1 MGSTSSLYAA
11 IDLGSNSFHMLVV
24 REVAGSIQTLTR
36 IKRKVRL
43 AAGLNSENALS
54 NEAMERGWQ
63 CLRLF
68 AERLQDIPPPQ
79 IRVVATATL
88 RLAVNA
94 GDFIAKA
101 QEILGCPVQVIS
113 GEEEARLIYQGVA
126 HTTGG
131 ADQRLV
137 VDIGGAS
144 TELVTGTGAQTT
156 SLFSL
161 SMGCV
166 TWLERYFAD
175 RNLGQENF
183 DAAEK
188 AAREVLRPVADE
200 LRYHGWKVCVGA
212 SGTVQ
217 ALQEIMMAQ
226 GMDER
231 ITLEKLQQLKQRA
244 IHCGRLEELEI
255 DGLTLERA
263 LVFPSGLAILI
274 AIFTELNIQCMTLAG
289 GALREGLV
297 YGMLHLTVEQ
307 DIRSRTLRNIQRRFM
322 IDIDQAQRVAKVA
335 ANFFEQVENEWH
347 LEAISRDLLISACQ
361 LHEIG
366 LSVDFKQAPQHA
378 AYLVRNLDLPG
389 FTPAQKKLLATLL
402 LNQTNPVDLS
412 SLHQQNAVPPRVAE
426 QLCRLL
432 RLAIIFANRRRD
444 DLVPEM
450 TLQANHE
457 LLTLTLPQGWL
468 TQHPLGKEI
477 IDQERILEKYGVTPN
492 QLIDVKA
499 LMGDS
504 SDNIPG
510 VPGIGEKTALSLI
523 AQFSSLEGVY
533 QHLEN
538 PAVKASV
545 KRKLEEGKELL
556 QYTNKSISTISTFL
570 CLFSQTKI
578 RNLIR

>member
-1 MGSTSSLYAA
+1 MKSMSSTSLYAA

-24 REVAGSIQTLTR
+24 REVAGSIQTLSR

-43 AAGLNSENALS
+43 AAGLNSDNTLS
-54 NEAMERGWQ
+54 AEAMERGWQ

-68 AERLQDIPPPQ
+68 AERLQDIPPTQ

-94 GDFIAKA
+94 GEFLAKA
-101 QEILGCPVQVIS
+101 QEILGTPVQVIS

-137 VDIGGAS
+137 VDIG
-144 TELVTGTGAQTT
+144 AQTT

-175 RNLGQENF
+175 RSLTKENF
-183 DAAEK
+183 DLAEA
-188 AAREVLRPVADE
+188 AAREVLLPVADV

-231 ITLEKLQQLKQRA
+231 ITLAKLQQLKQRA
-244 IHCGRLEELEI
+244 IQCGRLEELEI
-255 DGLTLERA
+255 EGLTLERA

-274 AIFTELNIQCMTLAG
+274 AIFSELNIQCMTLAG

-297 YGMLHLTVEQ
+297 YGMLHLSVEQ

-322 IDIDQAQRVAKVA
+322 IDTEQAQRVGGLAS
-335 ANFFEQVENEWH
+335 H
-347 LEAISRDLLISACQ
+347 LLSQLDGSWELDPLSRDLLLSACA

-366 LSVDFKQAPQHA
+366 LSVDFKRAPQHA
-378 AYLVRNLDLPG
+378 AYLVNNLDLPG
-389 FTPAQKKLLATLL
+389 FTPAQKKLIATLL
-402 LNQTNPVDLS
+402 LNQTNAIDLS

-426 QLCRLL
+426 HLCRLL
-432 RLAIIFANRRRD
+432 RLAILFASRRRD
-444 DLVPEM
+444 DLLPAIQLTAQDE
-450 TLQANHE
+450 Q
-457 LLTLTLPQGWL
+457 LTLILPGNWL
-468 TQHPLGKEI
+468 DEHPLGREMV
-477 IDQERILEKYGVTPN
+477 DQECQWQSYVHWILRV
-492 QLIDVKA
+492 A
-499 LMGDS
+499 SGDTL
-504 SDNIPG
+504 
-510 VPGIGEKTALSLI
+510 K
-523 AQFSSLEGVY
+523 
-533 QHLEN
+533 
-538 PAVKASV
+538 
-545 KRKLEEGKELL
+545 
-556 QYTNKSISTISTFL
+556 
-570 CLFSQTKI
+570 
-578 RNLIR
+578 

>member
-1 MGSTSSLYAA
+1 MPSSTSLYAA

-43 AAGLNSENALS
+43 AAGLSSDNILS
-54 NEAMERGWQ
+54 AEAMERGWQ

-68 AERLQDIPPPQ
+68 AERLQDIPQPQ

-94 GDFIAKA
+94 QDFLDKA
-101 QEILGCPVQVIS
+101 QEILGCPVQVIR

-131 ADQRLV
+131 DDRRLV

-144 TELVTGTGAQTT
+144 TELVTGKGAQTT

-166 TWLERYFAD
+166 TWLERFFTD
-175 RNLGQENF
+175 RNLAQENF
-183 DAAEK
+183 DEAEK
-188 AAREVLRPVADE
+188 AARDVLRPVADE
-200 LRYHGWKVCVGA
+200 LRTHGWKVCVGA

-231 ITLEKLQQLKQRA
+231 ITLAKLQQLKQRA
-244 IHCGRLEELEI
+244 IQCGRLEELEI
-255 DGLTLERA
+255 EGLTLERA

-297 YGMLHLTVEQ
+297 YGMLHLAVDE
-307 DIRSRTLRNIQRRFM
+307 DIRSRTLRNVQRRF
-322 IDIDQAQRVAKVA
+322 IVDTEQAARVSQLASHFADQIEKQWDI
-335 ANFFEQVENEWH
+335 EP
-347 LEAISRDLLISACQ
+347 LSRELLLSACH

-366 LSVDFKQAPQHA
+366 LSVDFRQAPAHA

-402 LNQTNPVDLS
+402 LNQTNAIDLS

-426 QLCRLL
+426 HLCRLL

-444 DLVPEM
+444 DLLPQI
-450 TLQANHE
+450 TITANE
-457 LLTLTLPQGWL
+457 ETLTLRLPAGWL
-468 TQHPLGKEI
+468 EHHPLGKEI
-477 IDQERILEKYGVTPN
+477 VDQECQWQSYVHWP
-492 QLIDVKA
+492 LIV
-499 LMGDS
+499 
-504 SDNIPG
+504 
-510 VPGIGEKTALSLI
+510 E
-523 AQFSSLEGVY
+523 
-533 QHLEN
+533 
-538 PAVKASV
+538 
-545 KRKLEEGKELL
+545 
-556 QYTNKSISTISTFL
+556 
-570 CLFSQTKI
+570 
-578 RNLIR
+578 

>member
-1 MGSTSSLYAA
+1 MLTITSLYAA

-43 AAGLNSENALS
+43 AAGLNSDNVLS
-54 NEAMERGWQ
+54 AEAMERGWQ

-68 AERLQDIPPPQ
+68 AERLQDIPQPQ

-88 RLAVNA
+88 RIAVNA
-94 GDFIAKA
+94 DEFIAKA

-144 TELVTGTGAQTT
+144 TELVTGSGAQTT

-166 TWLERYFAD
+166 TWLERYFTN
-175 RNLGQENF
+175 RNLAQENF
-183 DAAEK
+183 DEAEK
-188 AAREVLRPVADE
+188 AAREVLRPVADK
-200 LRYHGWKVCVGA
+200 LRFHGWKVCVGA

-231 ITLEKLQQLKQRA
+231 ITLAKLQQLKQRA

-255 DGLTLERA
+255 EGLTLERA

-297 YGMLHLTVEQ
+297 YGMLHLPVDQ

-322 IDIDQAQRVAKVA
+322 VDTDQANRVTQLAVHLL
-335 ANFFEQVENEWH
+335 EQVKDEWH
-347 LEAISRDLLISACQ
+347 LEAISRELLQSACQ

-366 LSVDFKQAPQHA
+366 LSVEYKQAPLHA
-378 AYLVRNLDLPG
+378 AWLVRNLDLPG

-412 SLHQQNAVPPRVAE
+412 SLHQQNAVPPRIAE
-426 QLCRLL
+426 HLCRLL
-432 RLAIIFANRRRD
+432 RLAIIFAARRRD
-444 DLVPEM
+444 DLVPHI
-450 TLQANHE
+450 TLQAQDEN
-457 LLTLTLPQGWL
+457 LTLTLPEGWL
-468 TQHPLGKEI
+468 EHHPLGTEL
-477 IDQERILEKYGVTPN
+477 IDQEIQWQSYVHWPLEV
-492 QLIDVKA
+492 
-499 LMGDS
+499 
-504 SDNIPG
+504 
-510 VPGIGEKTALSLI
+510 
-523 AQFSSLEGVY
+523 
-533 QHLEN
+533 H
-538 PAVKASV
+538 
-545 KRKLEEGKELL
+545 
-556 QYTNKSISTISTFL
+556 
-570 CLFSQTKI
+570 
-578 RNLIR
+578 

>member
-1 MGSTSSLYAA
+1 MPSSTSLYAA

-43 AAGLNSENALS
+43 AAGLSGDNILS
-54 NEAMERGWQ
+54 VEAMERGWQ

-68 AERLQDIPPPQ
+68 AERLQDIPQPQ

-94 GDFIAKA
+94 QDFLDKA
-101 QEILGCPVQVIS
+101 QEILGCPVQVIR

-131 ADQRLV
+131 DDRRLV

-144 TELVTGTGAQTT
+144 TELVTGKGAQTT

-166 TWLERYFAD
+166 TWLERFFTD
-175 RNLGQENF
+175 RNLAQENF
-183 DAAEK
+183 DEAEK
-188 AAREVLRPVADE
+188 AARDVLRPVADE
-200 LRYHGWKVCVGA
+200 LRAHGWKVCVGA

-231 ITLEKLQQLKQRA
+231 ITLAKLQQLKQRA
-244 IHCGRLEELEI
+244 IQCGRLEELEI
-255 DGLTLERA
+255 EGLTLERA

-297 YGMLHLTVEQ
+297 YGMLHLAVDE
-307 DIRSRTLRNIQRRFM
+307 DIRSRTLRNVQRRF
-322 IDIDQAQRVAKVA
+322 IVDTEQAARVSQLASHFA
-335 ANFFEQVENEWH
+335 DQVEKQWDIEP
-347 LEAISRDLLISACQ
+347 LSRELLLSACH

-366 LSVDFKQAPQHA
+366 LSVDFKQAPAHA

-402 LNQTNPVDLS
+402 LNQTNAIDLS

-426 QLCRLL
+426 HLCRLL

-444 DLVPEM
+444 DLLPQI
-450 TLQANHE
+450 TITANE
-457 LLTLTLPQGWL
+457 EALTLKLPEGWL
-468 TQHPLGKEI
+468 AHHPLGKEI
-477 IDQERILEKYGVTPN
+477 VDQECQWQSYVHWP
-492 QLIDVKA
+492 
-499 LMGDS
+499 
-504 SDNIPG
+504 
-510 VPGIGEKTALSLI
+510 LSV
-523 AQFSSLEGVY
+523 Q
-533 QHLEN
+533 
-538 PAVKASV
+538 
-545 KRKLEEGKELL
+545 
-556 QYTNKSISTISTFL
+556 
-570 CLFSQTKI
+570 
-578 RNLIR
+578 

>member
-1 MGSTSSLYAA
+1 MMLSSTSLYAA

-43 AAGLNSENALS
+43 AAGLSSDNHLS
-54 NEAMERGWQ
+54 PEAMERGWQ

-68 AERLQDIPPPQ
+68 AERLQDIPHAQ

-94 GDFIAKA
+94 VDFIAKA

-131 ADQRLV
+131 DDRRLV

-144 TELVTGTGAQTT
+144 TELVTGTGAQAT

-166 TWLERYFAD
+166 TWLERYFTD
-175 RNLGQENF
+175 RNLAQENF
-183 DAAEK
+183 DEAEN
-188 AAREVLRPVADE
+188 AAREVLRPVMDE

-231 ITLEKLQQLKQRA
+231 ITLAKLQLKQRA
-244 IHCGRLEELEI
+244 IQCGRLEELEI
-255 DGLTLERA
+255 EGLTLERA

-297 YGMLHLTVEQ
+297 YGMLHLSVDQ
-307 DIRSRTLRNIQRRFM
+307 DIRSRTLRNVQRRF
-322 IDIDQAQRVAKVA
+322 IVDTDQAQRVGQLASLFA
-335 ANFFEQVENEWH
+335 DQVKSRWDIEP
-347 LEAISRDLLISACQ
+347 LSRDLLLSACA

-366 LSVDFKQAPQHA
+366 LSVEYKQAPLHA
-378 AYLVRNLDLPG
+378 AWLVRNLDLPG
-389 FTPAQKKLLATLL
+389 YTPAQKKLLATLL
-402 LNQTNPVDLS
+402 LNQTNAVDLS

-426 QLCRLL
+426 HLCRLL
-432 RLAIIFANRRRD
+432 RLAILFASRRRD
-444 DLVPEM
+444 DLLPAI
-450 TLQANHE
+450 TLVADDE
-457 LLTLTLPQGWL
+457 ILTLTLPENWL
-468 TQHPLGKEI
+468 EDHPLGAELI
-477 IDQERILEKYGVTPN
+477 EQECQWQSYVHWAL
-492 QLIDVKA
+492 DVK
-499 LMGDS
+499 
-504 SDNIPG
+504 
-510 VPGIGEKTALSLI
+510 
-523 AQFSSLEGVY
+523 
-533 QHLEN
+533 
-538 PAVKASV
+538 
-545 KRKLEEGKELL
+545 
-556 QYTNKSISTISTFL
+556 
-570 CLFSQTKI
+570 
-578 RNLIR
+578 

>member
-1 MGSTSSLYAA
+1 MPSSTSLYAA

-43 AAGLNSENALS
+43 AAGLSSDNILS
-54 NEAMERGWQ
+54 AEAMERGWQ

-68 AERLQDIPPPQ
+68 AERLQDIPQPQ

-94 GDFIAKA
+94 QDFLDKA
-101 QEILGCPVQVIS
+101 QEILGCPVQVIR

-131 ADQRLV
+131 DDRRLV

-144 TELVTGTGAQTT
+144 TELVTGKGAQTT

-166 TWLERYFAD
+166 TWLERFFTD
-175 RNLGQENF
+175 RNLAQENF
-183 DAAEK
+183 DEAEK
-188 AAREVLRPVADE
+188 AARDVLRPVADE
-200 LRYHGWKVCVGA
+200 LRTHGWKVCVGA

-231 ITLEKLQQLKQRA
+231 ITLAKLQQLKQRA
-244 IHCGRLEELEI
+244 IQCGRLEELEI
-255 DGLTLERA
+255 EGLTLERA

-297 YGMLHLTVEQ
+297 YGMLHLAVDE
-307 DIRSRTLRNIQRRFM
+307 DIRSRTLRNVQRRF
-322 IDIDQAQRVAKVA
+322 IVDTEQAARVSQLASHFADQIEKQWDI
-335 ANFFEQVENEWH
+335 EP
-347 LEAISRDLLISACQ
+347 LSRELLLSACH

-366 LSVDFKQAPQHA
+366 LSVDFKQAPAHA

-402 LNQTNPVDLS
+402 LNQTNAIDLS

-426 QLCRLL
+426 HLCRLL

-444 DLVPEM
+444 DLLPQI
-450 TLQANHE
+450 TLTANE
-457 LLTLTLPQGWL
+457 ETLTLRLPAGWL
-468 TQHPLGKEI
+468 EHHPLGKEI
-477 IDQERILEKYGVTPN
+477 VDQECQWQSYVHWP
-492 QLIDVKA
+492 LIV
-499 LMGDS
+499 
-504 SDNIPG
+504 
-510 VPGIGEKTALSLI
+510 E
-523 AQFSSLEGVY
+523 
-533 QHLEN
+533 
-538 PAVKASV
+538 
-545 KRKLEEGKELL
+545 
-556 QYTNKSISTISTFL
+556 
-570 CLFSQTKI
+570 
-578 RNLIR
+578 

>member
-1 MGSTSSLYAA
+1 MAKNKPLKDEEYDS
-11 IDLGSNSFHMLVV
+11 ID
-24 REVAGSIQTLTR
+24 EIQTTLDRHTDKLNR
-36 IKRKVRL
+36 IE
-43 AAGLNSENALS
+43 AGLVSIKSEIASVSKTGGHNMDSSGDRQFIQLRNLFYDILDKLS
-54 NEAMERGWQ
+54 KAYEELKTGKSDAQTE
-63 CLRLF
+63 
-68 AERLQDIPPPQ
+68 E
-79 IRVVATATL
+79 TL

-297 YGMLHLTVEQ
+297 YGMLHLAVEQ

-335 ANFFEQVENEWH
+335 ANFFDQVENEWH

-432 RLAIIFANRRRD
+432 RLAIIFASRRRD

-477 IDQERILEKYGVTPN
+477 IAQESQWQSYVHWPLEV
-492 QLIDVKA
+492 
-499 LMGDS
+499 
-504 SDNIPG
+504 
-510 VPGIGEKTALSLI
+510 
-523 AQFSSLEGVY
+523 
-533 QHLEN
+533 H
-538 PAVKASV
+538 
-545 KRKLEEGKELL
+545 
-556 QYTNKSISTISTFL
+556 
-570 CLFSQTKI
+570 
-578 RNLIR
+578 

>member
-1 MGSTSSLYAA
+1 MLTTTSLYAA

-43 AAGLNSENALS
+43 AAGLNSDNVLS
-54 NEAMERGWQ
+54 AEAMERGWQ

-68 AERLQDIPPPQ
+68 AERLQDIPQSQ

-88 RLAVNA
+88 RIAVNA
-94 GDFIAKA
+94 DEFIAKA

-144 TELVTGTGAQTT
+144 TELVTGSGAQTT

-166 TWLERYFAD
+166 TWLERYFTN
-175 RNLGQENF
+175 RNLAQENF
-183 DAAEK
+183 DEAEK
-188 AAREVLRPVADE
+188 AAREVLRPVADK
-200 LRYHGWKVCVGA
+200 LRFHGWKVCVGA

-231 ITLEKLQQLKQRA
+231 ITLAKLQQLKQRA

-255 DGLTLERA
+255 EGLTLERA

-297 YGMLHLTVEQ
+297 YGMLHLPVDQ

-322 IDIDQAQRVAKVA
+322 VDTDQANRVTQLAVHLL
-335 ANFFEQVENEWH
+335 EQVKDEWH
-347 LEAISRDLLISACQ
+347 LEAISRELLQSACQ

-366 LSVDFKQAPQHA
+366 LSVEYKQAPLHA
-378 AYLVRNLDLPG
+378 AWLVRNLDLPG

-412 SLHQQNAVPPRVAE
+412 SLHQQNAVPPRIAE
-426 QLCRLL
+426 HLCRLL
-432 RLAIIFANRRRD
+432 RLAIIFAARRRD
-444 DLVPEM
+444 DLVPHI
-450 TLQANHE
+450 TLQAQDEN
-457 LLTLTLPQGWL
+457 LTLTLPEGWL
-468 TQHPLGKEI
+468 EHHPLGTEL
-477 IDQERILEKYGVTPN
+477 IDQEIQWQSYVHWPL
-492 QLIDVKA
+492 DV
-499 LMGDS
+499 
-504 SDNIPG
+504 
-510 VPGIGEKTALSLI
+510 
-523 AQFSSLEGVY
+523 
-533 QHLEN
+533 H
-538 PAVKASV
+538 
-545 KRKLEEGKELL
+545 
-556 QYTNKSISTISTFL
+556 
-570 CLFSQTKI
+570 
-578 RNLIR
+578 

>member
-1 MGSTSSLYAA
+1 MSSTSLYAA

-24 REVAGSIQTLTR
+24 REVAGSIQTLSR

-43 AAGLNSENALS
+43 AAGLNSDNALS
-54 NEAMERGWQ
+54 AEAMERGWQ

-68 AERLQDIPPPQ
+68 AERLQDIPPAQ

-94 GDFIAKA
+94 DEFLAKA
-101 QEILGCPVQVIS
+101 RDILGCPVQVIS

-131 ADQRLV
+131 EDQRLV

-161 SMGCV
+161 PMGCV

-175 RNLGQENF
+175 RNLTKDNF
-183 DAAEK
+183 ELAED
-188 AAREVLRPVADE
+188 AAREVLRPITDT
-200 LRYHGWKVCVGA
+200 LNYHGWKVCVGA

-231 ITLEKLQQLKQRA
+231 ITLAKLQQLKQRA
-244 IHCGRLEELEI
+244 IQCGRLEELEI
-255 DGLTLERA
+255 EGLTLERA

-274 AIFTELNIQCMTLAG
+274 AIFSELNIRCMTLAG

-297 YGMLHLTVEQ
+297 YGMLHLAVDQ

-322 IDIDQAQRVAKVA
+322 IDTEQAQRVGRLA
-335 ANFFEQVENEWH
+335 ADLVSQLDSYWE
-347 LEAISRDLLISACQ
+347 LEPLSRDLLVSACA

-366 LSVDFKQAPQHA
+366 LSVDFKSAPQHA

-402 LNQTNPVDLS
+402 LNQTNAVDLS
-412 SLHQQNAVPPRVAE
+412 SLHQQNAVKPRVAE
-426 QLCRLL
+426 HLCRLL
-432 RLAIIFANRRRD
+432 RLAILFASRRRD
-444 DLVPEM
+444 DLLPSV
-450 TLQANHE
+450 
-457 LLTLTLPQGWL
+457 TLTAEDEKLMLRLPEGWL
-468 TQHPLGKEI
+468 ENHPLGSEMVE
-477 IDQERILEKYGVTPN
+477 QECQWQSYVHWALEV
-492 QLIDVKA
+492 V
-499 LMGDS
+499 
-504 SDNIPG
+504 
-510 VPGIGEKTALSLI
+510 
-523 AQFSSLEGVY
+523 
-533 QHLEN
+533 
-538 PAVKASV
+538 
-545 KRKLEEGKELL
+545 
-556 QYTNKSISTISTFL
+556 
-570 CLFSQTKI
+570 
-578 RNLIR
+578 

>member
-1 MGSTSSLYAA
+1 MLRSTSLYAA

-43 AAGLNSENALS
+43 AAGLSADNHLS
-54 NEAMERGWQ
+54 PEAMERGWQ

-68 AERLQDIPPPQ
+68 AERLQDIPPQQ

-94 GDFIAKA
+94 GEFIATA
-101 QEILGCPVQVIS
+101 QAILGCPVQVIS

-131 ADQRLV
+131 DERRLV

-144 TELVTGTGAQTT
+144 TELVTGIGAQAT
-156 SLFSL
+156 SLNSL

-166 TWLERYFAD
+166 TWLERYFSD
-175 RNLGQENF
+175 RNLAQENF
-183 DAAEK
+183 DEAEK

-231 ITLEKLQQLKQRA
+231 ITLAKLQQLKQRA

-255 DGLTLERA
+255 EGLTLERA

-297 YGMLHLTVEQ
+297 YGMLHLAVDQ
-307 DIRSRTLRNIQRRFM
+307 DIRNHTLRNIQRRFM
-322 IDIDQAQRVAKVA
+322 VDIEQAHRVANLAVS
-335 ANFFEQVENEWH
+335 FLDQVDNEWH
-347 LEAISRDLLISACQ
+347 LEPVSRELLVSACQ

-366 LSVDFKQAPQHA
+366 LSVDFKQAPLHA

-389 FTPAQKKLLATLL
+389 YTPAQKKLLATLL

-426 QLCRLL
+426 HLCRLL
-432 RLAIIFANRRRD
+432 RLAILFASRRRD
-444 DLVPEM
+444 DLLPAI
-450 TLQANHE
+450 TLTAE
-457 LLTLTLPQGWL
+457 GEKLTLNLPEKWL
-468 TQHPLGKEI
+468 GNHPLGAEMLV
-477 IDQERILEKYGVTPN
+477 QECQWQSYVHWIL
-492 QLIDVKA
+492 D
-499 LMGDS
+499 
-504 SDNIPG
+504 
-510 VPGIGEKTALSLI
+510 
-523 AQFSSLEGVY
+523 AQ
-533 QHLEN
+533 
-538 PAVKASV
+538 
-545 KRKLEEGKELL
+545 
-556 QYTNKSISTISTFL
+556 
-570 CLFSQTKI
+570 
-578 RNLIR
+578 